1 MFKSSRIFL
10 PAPLLVVIGAM
21 LWALDGVLRRSL
33 YVVSPLVLV
42 TAEHGLGTL
51 LILPQGLRALLK
63 HKLTSQIWLIATVI
77 ALLSGLVGTSAF
89 TAALQASAFIPFSV
103 VFLLQKFN
111 TIFTLISARIFLKE
125 KLPPKFWFWSI
136 VAILAGFLV
145 TFPSGRVVLNTGN
158 QTLAAALLAL
168 TAAAAWGT
176 STSFSKLLL
185 ARLPVLPATTLRF
198 GLTTIFGLITIT
210 LMGQLP
216 QLALTTDQWLRLL
229 LIALST
235 GLVALLIYYKGL
247 SRVKAS
253 QSAILELVFPLLAVV
268 IDAVMYRTFLAPSQ
282 YLAGLVLVFV
292 IFHVSRSPQS

>member
-1 MFKSSRIFL
+1 
-10 PAPLLVVIGAM
+10 M

-33 YVVSPLVLV
+33 YVVSPLVLF

-51 LILPQGLRALLK
+51 LILPQGIRALLK

-125 KLPPKFWFWSI
+125 KLPPQFWFWSV

-145 TFPSGRVVLNTGN
+145 TFPGGRVVLNTGN

-185 ARLPVLPATTLRF
+185 TRLPVLPATTLRF

-210 LMGQLP
+210 LMGQLS

-229 LIALST
+229 LIAFST

-268 IDAVMYRTFLAPSQ
+268 IDAVMYQTFLAPSQ